1 MNFAYTG
8 RCEFL
13 HDQNKAALIYLVVV
27 VEYQANVKLK
37 SYSAS
42 F

>member
-13 HDQNKAALIYLVVV
+13 HDEIKAALIYFVVV
-27 VEYQANVKLK
+27 VQYQANVNLK